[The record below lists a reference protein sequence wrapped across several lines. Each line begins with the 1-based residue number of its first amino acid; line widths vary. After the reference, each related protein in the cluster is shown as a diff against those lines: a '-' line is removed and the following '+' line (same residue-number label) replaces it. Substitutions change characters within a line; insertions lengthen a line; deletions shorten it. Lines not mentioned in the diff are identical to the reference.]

1 MTDHGLTFK
10 DFEILALLR
19 EAKEPG
25 TGKTQTRRLIE
36 QPHIGADLTGSHWLF
51 CSGYKP
57 TKAKQPYMEAVRPWG
72 PTQPNGKPMGWEI
85 VVAPRRVA
93 ARPGDRVWCR
103 ETWWIATRYSYGSS
117 PDGGEMPSPPLA
129 YRSGDPVHYGADG
142 NPANCGNRTYGPKGQ
157 SGWYAAPDPYALW
170 LKKPSIHMPR
180 WASRLTL
187 YVSEVR
193 VQRLQDICEADA
205 RAEGAYVG
213 KASGRV
219 ADNYA
224 TMAVAGHWFASARGW
239 YADLW
244 ERLNGPGSWQANPW
258 VAAYTFV
265 PRLGNIDTLPAAL
278 PAALMEDA

>member
-1 MTDHGLTFK
+1 MTDHPMLFSPPM
-10 DFEILALLR
+10 ILALLR

-25 TGKTQTRRLIE
+25 TGKTQTRRVVRGE
-36 QPHIGADLTGSHWLF
+36 VPPQPAASCHPRHQPKHPAPYLDAY
-51 CSGYKP
+51 CSELKTAANPRGMSDEWCWWQVDDRQCLP
-57 TKAKQPYMEAVRPWG
+57 TFKVGIK
-72 PTQPNGKPMGWEI
+72 
-85 VVAPRRVA
+85 
-93 ARPGDRVWCR
+93 PGDRVWCR
-103 ETWWIATRYSYGSS
+103 ETWRLPAVEDDRSPLEFLDGVRQIGCSGPNGLVRFEADGRDAWLDHYGSL
-117 PDGGEMPSPPLA
+117 PLG
-129 YRSGDPVHYGADG
+129 RLRQGRH
-142 NPANCGNRTYGPKGQ
+142 
-157 SGWYAAPDPYALW
+157 L
-170 LKKPSIHMPR
+170 PR
-180 WASRLTL
+180 ELSRLTL

-244 ERLNGPGSWQANPW
+244 ERLNGPGSWQANPF

-278 PAALMEDA
+278 MEDA